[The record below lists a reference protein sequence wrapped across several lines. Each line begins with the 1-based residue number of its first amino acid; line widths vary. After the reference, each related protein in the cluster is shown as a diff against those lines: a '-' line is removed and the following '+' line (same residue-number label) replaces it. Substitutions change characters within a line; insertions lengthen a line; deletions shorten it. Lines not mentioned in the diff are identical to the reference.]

1 MLKVT
6 QQVWGRGRFDSE
18 SHDLW
23 HFTLALDCASEAAK
37 YPGFVDHIL
46 LGLSSVSAPSLLLP
60 SSVLLHSTQPCNPE
74 TPLVQP
80 FPHVW
85 NGLFACLTPW
95 WDKMSQMA
103 KIGVTPIQ
111 NLNSSHSAWL
121 YREGAQNEFWECN
134 RVFLGALGY
143 LLHGIWYTHGWVGRG
158 KLIFI
163 IVHRILDMLALLQML
178 KNISP
183 SEVKW
188 WRQIVPAS

>member
-6 QQVWGRGRFDSE
+6 QKVWGRGRFDSK

-37 YPGFVDHIL
+37 YLGFMDHIMFD
-46 LGLSSVSAPSLLLP
+46 LSSLSAPALLLP

-95 WDKMSQMA
+95 WDKISQMA
-103 KIGVTPIQ
+103 KIGVIPVQ
-111 NLNSSHSAWL
+111 SLNSSHMP
-121 YREGAQNEFWECN
+121 
-134 RVFLGALGY
+134 GY
-143 LLHGIWYTHGWVGRG
+143 TQKVLKMSSGNGIRSSWGLWGICCMVYGICMVG
-158 KLIFI
+158 
-163 IVHRILDMLALLQML
+163 
-178 KNISP
+178 
-183 SEVKW
+183 
-188 WRQIVPAS
+188 